1 MEVRDGLS
9 PSFWHDI
16 WIDMGCLSDLIGAGG
31 CIEMGIQSTETVAP
45 AVARRKKTHWVD
57 IYNMVEAV
65 LDNQRSKMSNTYD
78 ISLWKQKEDTYRPQF
93 STKRTWILIR
103 HEDPAVSWYLW
114 VWFQNT
120 TPKYAFCT

>member
-45 AVARRKKTHWVD
+45 AVARRKKTH
-57 IYNMVEAV
+57 
-65 LDNQRSKMSNTYD
+65 
-78 ISLWKQKEDTYRPQF
+78 
-93 STKRTWILIR
+93 
-103 HEDPAVSWYLW
+103 
-114 VWFQNT
+114 
-120 TPKYAFCT
+120 

>member
-16 WIDMGCLSDLIGAGG
+16 WTDMGCLSDLIGAGG

-78 ISLWKQKEDTYRPQF
+78 ISL
-93 STKRTWILIR
+93 
-103 HEDPAVSWYLW
+103 
-114 VWFQNT
+114 
-120 TPKYAFCT
+120 